1 MHTPIINAFQRMAL
15 LALIDVE
22 AARVAV
28 DLRER
33 RAARHRLFAL
43 IRERYGE
50 KYTKLPQGQFKE
62 TAHWLID
69 GPLA

>member
-1 MHTPIINAFQRMAL
+1 MDTFINEYQRRAL

-28 DLRER
+28 GQRER

-43 IRERYGE
+43 IRERCGE
-50 KYTKLPQGQFKE
+50 KYTKLPPRVFRE

-69 GPLA
+69 GPLN

>member
-1 MHTPIINAFQRMAL
+1 MNAPTVDMYQRLAL